1 MVHIEKVPVLEK
13 KEEAE
18 LLEEKTEEKE
28 NKDVSTAQK
37 TVTLT
42 KAMKKRLILSS
53 TSSAKEKDTSGPK
66 NKLTSDYKPAEL
78 ENGKGKKKVQKV
90 SLSENIDVI
99 EIPGNR
105 ENADQDEEETGNQDE
120 VIREDGRVR
129 GKQRFNKV
137 VKVPRAPLSESEGE
151 GCKQQ

>member
-13 KEEAE
+13 KEVES
-18 LLEEKTEEKE
+18 LEEKTEEKE
-28 NKDVSTAQK
+28 NTDSSATQK
-37 TVTLT
+37 TVMLT
-42 KAMKKRLILSS
+42 KAEKKRLILAS
-53 TSSAKEKDTSGPK
+53 TSSAKEKDIVGPK
-66 NKLTSDYKPAEL
+66 NRLTSDYKPIEL

-99 EIPGNR
+99 EIPGNTEISE
-105 ENADQDEEETGNQDE
+105 ENEATGNNDE

-137 VKVPRAPLSESEGE
+137 VKVPRAPTSESEGE